1 MCEFCKVSYSFYFGV
16 QYHTADCP
24 LIREEAR
31 IRRIFPNG
39 AESKVK
45 ALAAKIAVK

>member
-1 MCEFCKVSYSFYFGV
+1 MCEFCKVAYSFYFRV

-24 LIREEAR
+24 LIQEEAR
-31 IRRIFPNG
+31 IRRLFPNG

-45 ALAAKIAVK
+45 ALAAKIAGR